1 MALPRTI
8 IRLMR
13 PYVVVLSTI
22 LIFVAY
28 QHYASVKDD
37 ALKQTQAN
45 LRTASKL
52 IQAQLK
58 NSVNIF
64 SSLNRSAELED
75 PSAANLNAVDIIR
88 NTENY
93 NDILRYD
100 PSTNSAISETAIFNA
115 SMYNTDATAFD
126 MQDASWTDI
135 SFMDN
140 RFQISSLYR
149 SQNRRWVVGLRETN
163 PAGIPQY
170 IIEFDLMYASQAF
183 IDLRT
188 LNSGNVFIVDRAT
201 GKVILHPNPN
211 RIGEMAVVYKYSIAG
226 ELSQD
231 ERTQPVSYYFS
242 DTPSYAFNPDSALP
256 NKQLYGSINYFFH
269 GDAKLASYNARNS
282 MNWIYFS
289 SISRSDLFAHSYSV
303 LLIGFVAL
311 SLLLFVS
318 IFHYLN
324 KQLQVALADL
334 SKATTLLEFKKQV
347 QTLLERFCTRRR
359 VQLCLYNHESQTF
372 YTVDY
377 HGQEQS
383 LLIDKEYAL
392 DLLTSEVKYQRSGS
406 QDPLAKQIQFS
417 AKYYRVPL
425 HGHNGLT
432 GVIFL
437 ESRFQT
443 FPSLMK
449 LLQNF
454 IETSLSNVLFQ
465 QQVLQRDA
473 TTNQDNLFTLR
484 NKISRYKGHRDV
496 YLLTIDVDDL
506 KLINY
511 KHGYTCGDQLILEMS
526 SVISKHFPASSTL
539 STARTGGDEFCVLYH
554 AVDQQHAFSLAEN
567 LREAIE
573 RHKLVFDTVNVNFTV
588 SIGVS
593 HLRDSVDKTLSSSL
607 QATDRG
613 KQNGKNLAIMS
624 AAS

>member
-1 MALPRTI
+1 M
-8 IRLMR
+8 
-13 PYVVVLSTI
+13 VVLSTL

-75 PSAANLNAVDIIR
+75 SSASNLNAVDVIR

-100 PSTNSAISETAIFNA
+100 PSTNTSVSETAIFNA
-115 SMYNTDATAFD
+115 SMYNTEATEFD
-126 MQDASWTDI
+126 MPEASWTDI

-140 RFQISSLYR
+140 RYQISSLYR
-149 SQNRRWVVGLRETN
+149 SQNRRWVVGLREKN

-170 IIEFDLMYASQAF
+170 IIEFDLMYASQSF

-188 LNSGNVFIVDRAT
+188 LNSGNVFIVDRT
-201 GKVILHPNPN
+201 SGRVILHANPN
-211 RIGEMAVVYKYSIAG
+211 RIGEMAVVYKYSMAG
-226 ELSQD
+226 EVSQD
-231 ERTQPVSYYFS
+231 ERAQPVSYYFS
-242 DTPSYAFNPDSALP
+242 DTPSYTFNPNTVLP
-256 NKQLYGSINYFFH
+256 NNQLYGSINYLFH
-269 GDAKLASYNARNS
+269 GEAKLASYNAKNS

-289 SISRSDLFAHSYSV
+289 SISRSELFAHSYSM
-303 LLIGFVAL
+303 LLIAFVAL

-318 IFHYLN
+318 VFHYLN
-324 KQLQVALADL
+324 KQLQIALSDL
-334 SKATTLLEFKKQV
+334 AKATSLLEFKKQT
-347 QTLLERFCTRRR
+347 QYLLGRFCTRRR
-359 VQLCLYNHESQTF
+359 VQLCLYNHDSHTF
-372 YTVDY
+372 YTIDY
-377 HGQEQS
+377 HGQEQ
-383 LLIDKEYAL
+383 LILIDKEYAL
-392 DLLTSEVKYQRSGS
+392 DVLASKVKYQRSAS
-406 QDPLAKQIQFS
+406 NDPLANKIQFS
-417 AKYYRVPL
+417 AKYYRIPL

-432 GVIFL
+432 GVIFI

-443 FPSLMK
+443 FSSLMK
-449 LLQNF
+449 LLQTY

-465 QQVLQRDA
+465 QQISLRDA

-511 KHGYTCGDQLILEMS
+511 QYGYTCGDQLILEMS
-526 SVISKHFPASSTL
+526 RVITKHFPASSTL

-573 RHKLVFDTVNVNFTV
+573 RHKFAFDNVNVNFTV

>member
-1 MALPRTI
+1 
-8 IRLMR
+8 MR
-13 PYVVVLSTI
+13 PYVVVLSTV

-28 QHYASVKDD
+28 QHYTSVKDD

-64 SSLNRSAELED
+64 SSLNRSSALED
-75 PSAANLNAVDIIR
+75 SSASNLNAVDIIR

-100 PSTNSAISETAIFNA
+100 PNTNTSVSETAIFNA
-115 SMYNTDATAFD
+115 SMYNTEATEFD
-126 MQDASWTDI
+126 MPEASWTDV

-140 RFQISSLYR
+140 QYQISSLYR
-149 SQNRRWVVGLRETN
+149 SQNRRWVVGIREKN

-211 RIGEMAVVYKYSIAG
+211 RIGEMAVVYKYSMAG
-226 ELSQD
+226 EISQD
-231 ERTQPVSYYFS
+231 ERAQPVSYYFS
-242 DTPSYAFNPDSALP
+242 DTPSYAFNPNTALP
-256 NKQLYGSINYFFH
+256 NNQPYGSINYLFH
-269 GDAKLASYNARNS
+269 GDAKLASYNAKNS

-289 SISRSDLFAHSYSV
+289 SISRSELFAHSYSM

-318 IFHYLN
+318 VFHHLN
-324 KQLQVALADL
+324 KQLQIALSDL
-334 SKATTLLEFKKQV
+334 SKATSLLEFKN
-347 QTLLERFCTRRR
+347 QTQYLLGRFCTRRR
-359 VQLCLYNHESQTF
+359 VQLCLYNHDSHTF

-383 LLIDKEYAL
+383 ILIDKEYAL
-392 DLLTSEVKYQRSGS
+392 DLLTSKVKYQRSAS
-406 QDPLAKQIQFS
+406 NDPLANKIQFS
-417 AKYYRVPL
+417 AKYYRIPL

-432 GVIFL
+432 GVIFI

-443 FPSLMK
+443 FSSLMK
-449 LLQNF
+449 LLQTY

-465 QQVLQRDA
+465 QQISLRDA

-511 KHGYTCGDQLILEMS
+511 QYGYTCGDQLILEMS
-526 SVISKHFPASSTL
+526 SVITKHFPASSTL

-573 RHKLVFDTVNVNFTV
+573 RHKFAFDNVNVNFTV